1 MHENQCFSFCSQS
14 ECIPLN
20 VNLFF
25 LFRRHSEDTQIMKI
39 LRQRTTDHELKKYCV
54 SLLEK
59 YGSFAYTLQI
69 LEELDQKVRQE
80 VEKLGGNV
88 HLIKLMDDLKN
99 WK

>member
-1 MHENQCFSFCSQS
+1 MYSRSH
-14 ECIPLN
+14 P
-20 VNLFF
+20 
-25 LFRRHSEDTQIMKI
+25 EDTQIMNI
-39 LRQRTTDHELKKYCV
+39 LRQRTTEVELKKYFV

-59 YGSFAYTLQI
+59 YGSFAYTLQV
-69 LEELDQKVRQE
+69 LEDLDQKVREE

>member
-1 MHENQCFSFCSQS
+1 
-14 ECIPLN
+14 
-20 VNLFF
+20 
-25 LFRRHSEDTQIMKI
+25 MKI
-39 LRQRTTDHELKKYCV
+39 LRQRTTDLELKKYCV

-59 YGSFAYTLQI
+59 YGSFTYTLQT
-69 LEELDQKVRQE
+69 LEDLDQKVRQE

>member
-1 MHENQCFSFCSQS
+1 
-14 ECIPLN
+14 
-20 VNLFF
+20 
-25 LFRRHSEDTQIMKI
+25 MKI
-39 LRQRTTDHELKKYCV
+39 LRQRTTDLELKKYCV

-59 YGSFAYTLQI
+59 YGSFAYTLQT